1 MTYSIIAR
9 DPGTGLMGVATQS
22 QALAVGASVPWAAA
36 GLGVI
41 ATQSMG
47 EPMYGDLGLD
57 ALRAGLTVHE
67 ALRALRSVDPHPE
80 RRQVG
85 MLDRDGDVAVY
96 TGEACVAAAGH
107 AVGTGCVALAN
118 LVRGPRVWEAMV
130 EAFEA
135 SSGWLPHRLVT
146 ALEAAEDA
154 GGDERGRRSAA
165 ILVVRASR
173 SGRPWRDRVTDL
185 RVDDDPDPLGRLRRL
200 VDTNERYHETVAAFE
215 LALDGRLGDAL
226 DRLPPPADVDDVDV
240 VLWRALVLA
249 AGGRAGEAA
258 ALGRRLV
265 GRDARAAGIAR
276 RFAEAGL
283 VDRALVDAVLGG

>member
-1 MTYSIIAR
+1 FHV
-9 DPGTGLMGVATQS
+9 TGVQTC
-22 QALAVGASVPWAAA
+22 ALP
-36 GLGVI
+36 I
-41 ATQSMG
+41 F
-47 EPMYGDLGLD
+47 
-57 ALRAGLTVHE
+57 
-67 ALRALRSVDPHPE
+67 
-80 RRQVG
+80 
-85 MLDRDGDVAVY
+85 
-96 TGEACVAAAGH
+96 AAAGH

-118 LVRGPRVWEAMV
+118 LVRGPRVWEAMD

-135 SSGWLPHRLVT
+135 SSGWQPHRLVT

-154 GGDERGRRSAA
+154 RRDEPGRHSAA
-165 ILVVRASR
+165 ILRVTASR
-173 SGRPWRDRVTDL
+173 RGRPWRARVTDL

-283 VDRALVDAVLGG
+283 VDRAVVDAVLGG